1 MVRVGIDRIAFYT
14 SKQYVA
20 LEDVAEHNQIDPDK
34 FALGIWQ
41 EHMAVAPV
49 DEDAVTL
56 AANACE
62 QIFANDDIDRE
73 VDQLLFAT
81 ESGVDQSKAGGL
93 YVRRLLGLNQNCRVV
108 ELKQACYS
116 ATAGLQMALAQIR
129 ANPKLKILLVAS
141 DIARYGLGTPGE
153 ATQGAGAVAMLLTAN
168 PSILAVDEQAGLHND
183 DVMDFWRPN
192 YSDTAMVDGKY
203 STKVYLNTLKAC
215 IRDLKAKDGDLVFDH
230 LCYHLPFSRMAEK
243 AHKTFCRETQAPY
256 DKDTFEQACG
266 ASLIYNRTI
275 GNSYTASLYIALASL
290 FDNQTVRE
298 GARIGL
304 FSFGSGCM
312 GELMSATV
320 QSGYRDYLHSDYHQA
335 LLTNRQQLDYQAY
348 KRAFTFSY
356 RDDGGEQI
364 LPSETNGHYRIA
376 QIANHQRHYEA
387 VDRS

>member
-14 SKQYVA
+14 SNQFVA
-20 LEDVAEHNQIDPDK
+20 LKDVAEHNQIDPDK

-41 EHMAVAPV
+41 ENMAVASV

-56 AANACE
+56 AANAAE
-62 QIFANDDIDRE
+62 TIFADGSIARQ

-81 ESGVDQSKAGGL
+81 ESGVDQSKAGGV
-93 YVRRLLGLNQNCRVV
+93 YIRRLLGLNQNCRVV

-129 ANPKLKILLVAS
+129 ANPSLRILLIAS

-153 ATQGAGAVAMLLTAN
+153 ATQGCGAVAMLLTAN
-168 PSILAVDEQAGLHND
+168 PSILAIDEVAGLHSD

-192 YSDTAMVDGKY
+192 YSDTALVDGKY

-215 IRDLKAKDGDLVFDH
+215 IADYQARGGELEFQH

-243 AHKTFCRETQAPY
+243 AHKTFCRESGNRYQVEA
-256 DKDTFEQACG
+256 FEQNIAAG
-266 ASLIYNRTI
+266 LIYNRTI

-290 FDNQTVRE
+290 LDNQEVE
-298 GARIGL
+298 ANARIGL

-320 QSGYRDYLHSDYHQA
+320 VAGYRDALYSKAHHQMLSERTQMTYADYEA
-335 LLTNRQQLDYQAY
+335 
-348 KRAFTFSY
+348 AFTYGYVVDGSEQVLPKQTTGAY
-356 RDDGGEQI
+356 RLAKIDQ
-364 LPSETNGHYRIA
+364 
-376 QIANHQRHYEA
+376 HQRHYEPTNC
-387 VDRS
+387 

>member
-14 SKQYVA
+14 SNQFVA
-20 LEDVAEHNQIDPDK
+20 LKDVAEHNQIDPDK

-41 EHMAVAPV
+41 EHMGVATL

-56 AANACE
+56 AANAAE
-62 QIFANDDIDRE
+62 SIFADGSISRH

-81 ESGVDQSKAGGL
+81 ESGVDQSKAGGI

-129 ANPKLKILLVAS
+129 ANPALRILLIAS

-153 ATQGAGAVAMLLTAN
+153 ATQGCGAVAMLLTAN
-168 PSILAVDEQAGLHND
+168 PAIVEIDETAGLHSD

-215 IRDLKAKDGDLVFDH
+215 ISDYRSRVDALDFHH

-243 AHKTFCRETQAPY
+243 AHKTFCRETGSRY
-256 DKDTFEQACG
+256 LVEDFERDISAG
-266 ASLIYNRTI
+266 LIYNRTI

-290 FDNQTVRE
+290 LDNQQIE
-298 GARIGL
+298 AGARLGL

-320 QSGYRDYLHSDYHQA
+320 VSGYRDKLHARAHGA
-335 LLTNRQQLDYQAY
+335 MLAARKQLSYAEYEQVFLFEY
-348 KRAFTFSY
+348 KRDGAEQVLPRQTTGTY
-356 RDDGGEQI
+356 RLAKID
-364 LPSETNGHYRIA
+364 R
-376 QIANHQRHYEA
+376 HQRHYEPSQ
-387 VDRS
+387 R